1 MRAKCGC
8 AMGPLPYP
16 ATHKTQISIRT
27 ERLMRIRQ
35 VRVDEGNYECGAISR
50 GVGWISGRCLLSHG
64 SRCRDSADLLFQLL
78 VIRYPLR
85 SNPADLVA
93 DSGAR

>member
-1 MRAKCGC
+1 MD
-8 AMGPLPYP
+8 PLPYP

-50 GVGWISGRCLLSHG
+50 GVGWISGRPLSHG
-64 SRCRDSADLLFQLL
+64 FRCRRGADLLFQMLGVGVLL
-78 VIRYPLR
+78 
-85 SNPADLVA
+85 N
-93 DSGAR
+93 SG